1 MTQPKNLQRAKALQ
15 GNQMSTWK
23 PLAACS
29 ILCLPFAACTT
40 VQGPIIA
47 GAVDTVGVSVA
58 GGPQAQGA
66 NMVVGFR
73 GAKFAVVPVEST
85 SGNQLLLP
93 QNDGTQKGFSVFAM
107 LGVDVKGAAAAPCVG
122 VSQVVAVG
130 PAATTFAER
139 GPSAIC
145 P

>member
-1 MTQPKNLQRAKALQ
+1 
-15 GNQMSTWK
+15 MSKWK
-23 PLAACS
+23 SLVACS
-29 ILCLPFAACTT
+29 ISCLAFAGCTT

-47 GAVDTVGVSVA
+47 GAVDSVGVSVS

-66 NMVVGFR
+66 NMVVGYR

-93 QNDGTQKGFSVFAM
+93 QKDGTEKGFSVFAM

-130 PAATTFAER
+130 PAATTFAEKR
-139 GPSAIC
+139 PSGLC
-145 P
+145 E